1 MPINP
6 LAGYLFASYLF
17 ARYLFARYLFARY
30 LFASYLFRKTPVVAV
45 LSTLSTGV
53 LAVDNFSYQSVPAFN
68 PVMMA
73 RAEPTQVNGQLAAM
87 DNGQALIDTEQNRQV
102 GEWALR
108 QINGNAALIKDP
120 WLQQSLEQIVWQI
133 NAVAGL
139 NAPMGLVIINDKQ
152 INAFAVP
159 SGLIG
164 INVGLLDK
172 AKSLDE
178 IVSVVAHEIAHV
190 SQRHYQHRNDEKTKQ
205 LLMQAGGLLAGVA
218 ASKIGDGD
226 AAAAVMLGSQAMS
239 ANAAASYSR
248 GQEREADRIG
258 MQIMNQ
264 AGYDVNAMPSF
275 FATLDQQNPVKSN
288 TLIPSFILS
297 HPLTADR
304 ISEARARVATYKRDS
319 QANMASNRYQS
330 IQQQRAQLF
339 EQIQWRAR
347 YYGYLVNKA
356 DLEQGAKTS
365 KAAKLALINYY
376 IDNGQPKAAQSLMQD
391 FDKDINTLANPLAV
405 VTFSQLAAQ
414 QGNVDVAIAKLQQLA
429 AVYPERTDVPRYLSD
444 IYLKYRP
451 TAESGQKVL
460 ALLQPLSKQNPRD
473 VMLWDRLQQASQLLA
488 KHSSGDE
495 QLIHRIN
502 TLRYRAYGELW
513 RNELKDAVTSLTQAK
528 SLAKQLPSNQSLLA
542 LLNQQINQ
550 VQDANRFKPS

>member
-6 LAGYLFASYLF
+6 LASYLSASYL
-17 ARYLFARYLFARY
+17 L
-30 LFASYLFRKTPVVAV
+30 RKTLIVAI

-68 PVMMA
+68 LVMIA
-73 RAEPTQVNGQLAAM
+73 SAEPTQVNSQLASM

-218 ASKIGDGD
+218 ASKVGDGD

-330 IQQQRAQLF
+330 IQRQRAQLF

-365 KAAKLALINYY
+365 EGAKLALINYY
-376 IDNGQPKAAQSLMQD
+376 LDNGQPKAAQSLMQD

-414 QGNVDVAIAKLQQLA
+414 QGNVDMAISKLQQLA
-429 AVYPERTDVPRYLSD
+429 SVYPERTDVPRYLSD

-473 VMLWDRLQQASQLLA
+473 VMVWDRLQQASQLLA
-488 KHSSGDE
+488 KHRSGDE

-542 LLNQQINQ
+542 LLNQQISQ
-550 VQDANRFKPS
+550 VQDANQFKPS

>member
-6 LAGYLFASYLF
+6 FAGYLSAG
-17 ARYLFARYLFARY
+17 
-30 LFASYLFRKTPVVAV
+30 YLFRKTSAVAV

-68 PVMMA
+68 SAMIA
-73 RAEPTQVNGQLAAM
+73 SAEPTQVNSQLASM

-102 GEWALR
+102 GEWAFR

-218 ASKIGDGD
+218 ASKVGDGD
-226 AAAAVMLGSQAMS
+226 AAAAVMLGSQAIS

-365 KAAKLALINYY
+365 KGAKLALINYY

-391 FDKDINTLANPLAV
+391 FDKDINRLANPLAV

-429 AVYPERTDVPRYLSD
+429 SVYPERTDVPRYLSD

-451 TAESGQKVL
+451 TAESGQQVL

-488 KHSSGDE
+488 KHGSGNE

-550 VQDANRFKPS
+550 VQDANQFKPS

>member
-6 LAGYLFASYLF
+6 IASYLS
-17 ARYLFARYLFARY
+17 
-30 LFASYLFRKTPVVAV
+30 ASYLFRKTSAVAV

-68 PVMMA
+68 SAMIA
-73 RAEPTQVNGQLAAM
+73 SAEPTQVNSQLASM

-102 GEWALR
+102 GEWAFR

-218 ASKIGDGD
+218 ASKVGDGD
-226 AAAAVMLGSQAMS
+226 AAAAVMLGSQAIS

-365 KAAKLALINYY
+365 KGAKLALINYY
-376 IDNGQPKAAQSLMQD
+376 LDNGQPKAAQSLMQD

-429 AVYPERTDVPRYLSD
+429 SVYPERTDVPRYLSD

-451 TAESGQKVL
+451 TAESGQQVL

-488 KHSSGDE
+488 KHGSGNE

-550 VQDANRFKPS
+550 VQDANQFKPS

>member
-6 LAGYLFASYLF
+6 FAGYLYAG
-17 ARYLFARYLFARY
+17 
-30 LFASYLFRKTPVVAV
+30 YLFRKTPVVAL

-68 PVMMA
+68 PVMIA
-73 RAEPTQVNGQLAAM
+73 SAEPTKVNSQLASM

-218 ASKIGDGD
+218 ASKVGDGD
-226 AAAAVMLGSQAMS
+226 AAAAVMLGSQAIS

-365 KAAKLALINYY
+365 KGAKLALINYY
-376 IDNGQPKAAQSLMQD
+376 LDNGQPKAAQSLMQD

-414 QGNVDVAIAKLQQLA
+414 QGNVDVAIAKLQQLSS
-429 AVYPERTDVPRYLSD
+429 VYPERTDVPRYLSD

-451 TAESGQKVL
+451 TAESGQQVL

-473 VMLWDRLQQASQLLA
+473 VMVWDRLQQASQLLA
-488 KHSSGDE
+488 KHRSGDE

-550 VQDANRFKPS
+550 VQDANQFKPS

>member
-6 LAGYLFASYLF
+6 LASYLSASYL
-17 ARYLFARYLFARY
+17 L
-30 LFASYLFRKTPVVAV
+30 RKTPVVAV
-45 LSTLSTGV
+45 LSTLSTAV
-53 LAVDNFSYQSVPAFN
+53 FAVDNFSYQSAPAFN
-68 PVMMA
+68 PVMIA
-73 RAEPTQVNGQLAAM
+73 SAEPTKVNSQLASM

-218 ASKIGDGD
+218 ASKVGDGD

-365 KAAKLALINYY
+365 KGAKLALINYY
-376 IDNGQPKAAQSLMQD
+376 LDNGQPKAAQSLMQD

-429 AVYPERTDVPRYLSD
+429 SVYPERTDVPRYLSD

-473 VMLWDRLQQASQLLA
+473 VMVWDRLQQASQLLA
-488 KHSSGDE
+488 KHRSGDE

-550 VQDANRFKPS
+550 VQDANQFKPS

>member
-6 LAGYLFASYLF
+6 FAGYLSASYLF
-17 ARYLFARYLFARY
+17 K
-30 LFASYLFRKTPVVAV
+30 KTPVVAI

-53 LAVDNFSYQSVPAFN
+53 LAVDNFSYQSVPNFN
-68 PVMMA
+68 PVMIA
-73 RAEPTQVNGQLAAM
+73 SAEPTKVNSQLASM

-108 QINGNAALIKDP
+108 QINGNAALIQDP

-218 ASKIGDGD
+218 ASKVGDGD

-365 KAAKLALINYY
+365 EGAKLALINYY
-376 IDNGQPKAAQSLMQD
+376 LDNGQPKAAQSLMQD

-414 QGNVDVAIAKLQQLA
+414 QGNVDMAISKLQQLA
-429 AVYPERTDVPRYLSD
+429 SVYPERTDVPRYLSD

-473 VMLWDRLQQASQLLA
+473 VMVWDRLQQASQLLA
-488 KHSSGDE
+488 KHRSGDE

-542 LLNQQINQ
+542 LLNQQISQ
-550 VQDANRFKPS
+550 VQDANQFKPS

>member
-6 LAGYLFASYLF
+6 LASYLS
-17 ARYLFARYLFARY
+17 
-30 LFASYLFRKTPVVAV
+30 ASYLFRKTPVVAL

-68 PVMMA
+68 SAMIA
-73 RAEPTQVNGQLAAM
+73 SAEPTRVNSQLASM

-218 ASKIGDGD
+218 ASKVGDGD

-319 QANMASNRYQS
+319 QANMASNRYQL

-365 KAAKLALINYY
+365 KGAKLALINYY
-376 IDNGQPKAAQSLMQD
+376 LDNGQPKAAQSLMQD

-429 AVYPERTDVPRYLSD
+429 SVYPERTDVPRYLSD

-473 VMLWDRLQQASQLLA
+473 VMVWDRLQQASQLLA
-488 KHSSGDE
+488 KHRSGDE

-528 SLAKQLPSNQSLLA
+528 LLAKQLPSNQSLLA

-550 VQDANRFKPS
+550 VQDANQFKPS

>member
-6 LAGYLFASYLF
+6 LASYLS
-17 ARYLFARYLFARY
+17 
-30 LFASYLFRKTPVVAV
+30 ASYLFRKTPVVAV

-53 LAVDNFSYQSVPAFN
+53 LAVDNFSYQSAPAFN
-68 PVMMA
+68 PVMIA
-73 RAEPTQVNGQLAAM
+73 SAEPTKVNSQLASM

-218 ASKIGDGD
+218 ASKVGDGD

-264 AGYDVNAMPSF
+264 VGYDVNAMPSF

-319 QANMASNRYQS
+319 QANMASNRYQL

-365 KAAKLALINYY
+365 EGAKLALINYY
-376 IDNGQPKAAQSLMQD
+376 LDNGQPKAAQSLMQD

-429 AVYPERTDVPRYLSD
+429 SVYPERTDVPRYLSD

-473 VMLWDRLQQASQLLA
+473 VMVWDRLQQASQLLA
-488 KHSSGDE
+488 KHRSGDE

-550 VQDANRFKPS
+550 VQDANQFKPS

>member
-6 LAGYLFASYLF
+6 FAGYLS
-17 ARYLFARYLFARY
+17 
-30 LFASYLFRKTPVVAV
+30 ASYLFRKTPVVAL

-53 LAVDNFSYQSVPAFN
+53 LAVDNFSYQSAPAFN
-68 PVMMA
+68 SVMIA
-73 RAEPTQVNGQLAAM
+73 TTEPTKVNSQLASM

-218 ASKIGDGD
+218 ASKVGDGD

-319 QANMASNRYQS
+319 QANMASNRYQA

-365 KAAKLALINYY
+365 KGAKLALINYY
-376 IDNGQPKAAQSLMQD
+376 LDNGQPKAAQSLMQD

-429 AVYPERTDVPRYLSD
+429 SVYPERTDVPRYLSD

-473 VMLWDRLQQASQLLA
+473 VMLWDRLQQASQVLA
-488 KHSSGDE
+488 KHRSGDE

-550 VQDANRFKPS
+550 VQDANQFKPS

>member
-6 LAGYLFASYLF
+6 LAS
-17 ARYLFARYLFARY
+17 Y

-53 LAVDNFSYQSVPAFN
+53 LAVDNFSYQSAPAFN

-190 SQRHYQHRNDEKTKQ
+190 SQRHYQHRSDEKTKQ

-218 ASKIGDGD
+218 ASKVGDGD

-365 KAAKLALINYY
+365 KGAKLALINYY
-376 IDNGQPKAAQSLMQD
+376 LDNGQPKAAQSLMQD

-429 AVYPERTDVPRYLSD
+429 SVYPERTDVPRYLSD

-473 VMLWDRLQQASQLLA
+473 VMVWDRLQQASQLLA
-488 KHSSGDE
+488 KHRSGDE

-550 VQDANRFKPS
+550 VQDANQFKPS

>member
-6 LAGYLFASYLF
+6 FAGYLSAG
-17 ARYLFARYLFARY
+17 
-30 LFASYLFRKTPVVAV
+30 YLFRKTSAVAV

-68 PVMMA
+68 SAMIA
-73 RAEPTQVNGQLAAM
+73 SAEPTQVNSQLASM

-102 GEWALR
+102 GEWAFR

-218 ASKIGDGD
+218 ASKVGDGD
-226 AAAAVMLGSQAMS
+226 AAAAVMLGSQAIS

-365 KAAKLALINYY
+365 KGAKLALINYY

-391 FDKDINTLANPLAV
+391 FDEDINRLANPLAV

-429 AVYPERTDVPRYLSD
+429 SVYPERTDVPRYLSD

-451 TAESGQKVL
+451 TAESGQQVL

-488 KHSSGDE
+488 KHGSGNE

-550 VQDANRFKPS
+550 VQDANQFKPS

>member
-6 LAGYLFASYLF
+6 LAGYLS
-17 ARYLFARYLFARY
+17 
-30 LFASYLFRKTPVVAV
+30 ASYLFRKTSVVAV

-68 PVMMA
+68 SGMIA
-73 RAEPTQVNGQLAAM
+73 SAEPTQVNGQLASM

-139 NAPMGLVIINDKQ
+139 NAPMGIVIINDKQ

-218 ASKIGDGD
+218 ASKVGDGD

-365 KAAKLALINYY
+365 KGAKLALINYY
-376 IDNGQPKAAQSLMQD
+376 LDNGQPKAAQSLMQD
-391 FDKDINTLANPLAV
+391 FDEDINTLANPLAV

-429 AVYPERTDVPRYLSD
+429 SVYPERTDVPRYLSD

-451 TAESGQKVL
+451 TAESGQQVL

-488 KHSSGDE
+488 KHGSGNE

-550 VQDANRFKPS
+550 VQDANQFKPS

>member
-6 LAGYLFASYLF
+6 LASYLS
-17 ARYLFARYLFARY
+17 ARYLL
-30 LFASYLFRKTPVVAV
+30 RKTPVVAV

-53 LAVDNFSYQSVPAFN
+53 LAVDNFSYQSAPAFN
-68 PVMMA
+68 PVMIA
-73 RAEPTQVNGQLAAM
+73 SAETTQVNGQLASM

-218 ASKIGDGD
+218 ASKVGDGD

-365 KAAKLALINYY
+365 EGAKLALINYY
-376 IDNGQPKAAQSLMQD
+376 LDNGQPKAAQSLMQD

-414 QGNVDVAIAKLQQLA
+414 QGNVDMAISKLQQLA
-429 AVYPERTDVPRYLSD
+429 SVYPERTDVPRYLSD

-473 VMLWDRLQQASQLLA
+473 VMVWDRLQQASQLLA
-488 KHSSGDE
+488 KHRSGDE

-550 VQDANRFKPS
+550 VQDANQFKPS

>member
-6 LAGYLFASYLF
+6 LASYLS
-17 ARYLFARYLFARY
+17 
-30 LFASYLFRKTPVVAV
+30 ASYLFRKTPVVAL

-68 PVMMA
+68 SAMIA
-73 RAEPTQVNGQLAAM
+73 SAEPTQVNGQLASM

-218 ASKIGDGD
+218 ASKVGDGD
-226 AAAAVMLGSQAMS
+226 AAAAVMLGSQAIS

-365 KAAKLALINYY
+365 EGAKLALINYY
-376 IDNGQPKAAQSLMQD
+376 LDNGQPKAAQSLMQD

-429 AVYPERTDVPRYLSD
+429 SVYPERTDVPRYLSD

-473 VMLWDRLQQASQLLA
+473 VMVWDRLQQASQLLA
-488 KHSSGDE
+488 KHRSGDE

-513 RNELKDAVTSLTQAK
+513 RNKLKDAVTSLTQAK

-550 VQDANRFKPS
+550 VQDANQFKPS

>member
-6 LAGYLFASYLF
+6 LASYLS
-17 ARYLFARYLFARY
+17 
-30 LFASYLFRKTPVVAV
+30 ASYLFRKTSVVAV

-53 LAVDNFSYQSVPAFN
+53 LAVDNFSYQSAPTFN

-73 RAEPTQVNGQLAAM
+73 RAEPTQVNGQLASM

-218 ASKIGDGD
+218 ASKVGDGD

-365 KAAKLALINYY
+365 KGAKLALINYY
-376 IDNGQPKAAQSLMQD
+376 LDNGQPKAAQSLMQD
-391 FDKDINTLANPLAV
+391 FDEDINTLANPLAV

-429 AVYPERTDVPRYLSD
+429 SVYPERTDVPRYLSD

-451 TAESGQKVL
+451 TAESGQQVL

-488 KHSSGDE
+488 KHGSGNE

-550 VQDANRFKPS
+550 VQDANQFKPS

>member
-6 LAGYLFASYLF
+6 LASYLS
-17 ARYLFARYLFARY
+17 
-30 LFASYLFRKTPVVAV
+30 ASYLFRKTPVVAI

-53 LAVDNFSYQSVPAFN
+53 LAVDNFSYQSAPAFN
-68 PVMMA
+68 PVMIA
-73 RAEPTQVNGQLAAM
+73 SAEPTKVNSQLASM

-218 ASKIGDGD
+218 ASKVGDGD

-365 KAAKLALINYY
+365 KGAKLALINYY
-376 IDNGQPKAAQSLMQD
+376 LDNGQPKAAQSLMQD
-391 FDKDINTLANPLAV
+391 FDEDINTLANPLAV

-429 AVYPERTDVPRYLSD
+429 SVYPERTDVPRYLSD

-451 TAESGQKVL
+451 TAESGQQVL

-488 KHSSGDE
+488 KHRSGNE

-550 VQDANRFKPS
+550 VQDANQFKPS

>member
-6 LAGYLFASYLF
+6 LTSYLS
-17 ARYLFARYLFARY
+17 
-30 LFASYLFRKTPVVAV
+30 ASYLFRKTPVVAL

-53 LAVDNFSYQSVPAFN
+53 LAVDNFSYQSVPNFN
-68 PVMMA
+68 PVMIA
-73 RAEPTQVNGQLAAM
+73 SAEPTKVNSQLASM

-218 ASKIGDGD
+218 ASKVGDGD

-365 KAAKLALINYY
+365 EGAKLALINYY
-376 IDNGQPKAAQSLMQD
+376 LDNGQPKAAQSLMQD

-429 AVYPERTDVPRYLSD
+429 SVYPERTDVPRYLSD

-488 KHSSGDE
+488 KHRSGDE

-550 VQDANRFKPS
+550 VQDANQFKPS

>member
-6 LAGYLFASYLF
+6 LAGYLS
-17 ARYLFARYLFARY
+17 
-30 LFASYLFRKTPVVAV
+30 ASYLFRKTSVVAV

-68 PVMMA
+68 SGMIA
-73 RAEPTQVNGQLAAM
+73 SAEPTQVNGQLAAM

-218 ASKIGDGD
+218 ASKVGDGD
-226 AAAAVMLGSQAMS
+226 AAAAVMLGSQAIS

-365 KAAKLALINYY
+365 KGAKLALINYY
-376 IDNGQPKAAQSLMQD
+376 LDNGQPKAAQSLMQD
-391 FDKDINTLANPLAV
+391 FDKDVNTLANPLAV

-429 AVYPERTDVPRYLSD
+429 SVYPERTDVPRYLSD

-488 KHSSGDE
+488 KHRSGDE

-550 VQDANRFKPS
+550 VQDANQFKPS

>member
-6 LAGYLFASYLF
+6 LAS
-17 ARYLFARYLFARY
+17 Y

-53 LAVDNFSYQSVPAFN
+53 LAVDNFSYQSAPAFN

-190 SQRHYQHRNDEKTKQ
+190 SQRHYQRRNDEKTKQ

-218 ASKIGDGD
+218 ASKVGDGD

-414 QGNVDVAIAKLQQLA
+414 QGNADVAIAKLQQLA

-488 KHSSGDE
+488 KHGSGNE

-550 VQDANRFKPS
+550 VQDANQFKPS

>member
-6 LAGYLFASYLF
+6 LAS
-17 ARYLFARYLFARY
+17 Y

-45 LSTLSTGV
+45 LSILSTGV
-53 LAVDNFSYQSVPAFN
+53 LAVDNFSYQSAPAFN

-178 IVSVVAHEIAHV
+178 IVSVIAHEIAHV
-190 SQRHYQHRNDEKTKQ
+190 SQRHYQHRSDEKTKQ

-488 KHSSGDE
+488 KHSSGNE

>member
-6 LAGYLFASYLF
+6 LASYLFAS
-17 ARYLFARYLFARY
+17 Y

-53 LAVDNFSYQSVPAFN
+53 LAVDNFSYQSAPAFN
-68 PVMMA
+68 PVMIA
-73 RAEPTQVNGQLAAM
+73 SAEPTKVNSQLASM

-178 IVSVVAHEIAHV
+178 IVSVIAHEIAHV

-365 KAAKLALINYY
+365 EGAKLALINYY
-376 IDNGQPKAAQSLMQD
+376 LDNGQPKAAQSLMQD

-429 AVYPERTDVPRYLSD
+429 SVYPERTDVPRYLSD

-473 VMLWDRLQQASQLLA
+473 VMVWDRLQQASQLLA
-488 KHSSGDE
+488 KHRSGDE

-528 SLAKQLPSNQSLLA
+528 LLAKQLPSNQSLLA

-550 VQDANRFKPS
+550 VQDANQFKPS

>member
-6 LAGYLFASYLF
+6 LASYLSASYL
-17 ARYLFARYLFARY
+17 L
-30 LFASYLFRKTPVVAV
+30 RKTSVVAV
-45 LSTLSTGV
+45 LSTLSTAV
-53 LAVDNFSYQSVPAFN
+53 FAVDNFSYQSAPAFN
-68 PVMMA
+68 PVMIA
-73 RAEPTQVNGQLAAM
+73 SAAPTQVNGQLAAM

-218 ASKIGDGD
+218 ASKVGDGD

-319 QANMASNRYQS
+319 QANMASNRYQA

-365 KAAKLALINYY
+365 EAAKLALINYY

-391 FDKDINTLANPLAV
+391 FDEDINRLANPLAV
-405 VTFSQLAAQ
+405 VIFSQLAAQ

-488 KHSSGDE
+488 KHLSGNE

-550 VQDANRFKPS
+550 VQDANQFKPS

>member
-6 LAGYLFASYLF
+6 LAGYLS
-17 ARYLFARYLFARY
+17 
-30 LFASYLFRKTPVVAV
+30 ASYLFRKTPVVAV
-45 LSTLSTGV
+45 LTTLSTGV

-68 PVMMA
+68 SAMIA
-73 RAEPTQVNGQLAAM
+73 SAEPTQVNSQLASM

-102 GEWALR
+102 GEWAFR
-108 QINGNAALIKDP
+108 QINGNAAMIKDP

-218 ASKIGDGD
+218 ASKVGDGD

-365 KAAKLALINYY
+365 KGAKLALINYY
-376 IDNGQPKAAQSLMQD
+376 LDNGQPKAAQSLMQD

-429 AVYPERTDVPRYLSD
+429 SVYPERTDVPRYLSD
-444 IYLKYRP
+444 VYLKYRP
-451 TAESGQKVL
+451 TAESGQQVL

-473 VMLWDRLQQASQLLA
+473 VMVWDRLQQASQLLA
-488 KHSSGDE
+488 KHRSGDE

-550 VQDANRFKPS
+550 VQDANQFKPS

>member
-6 LAGYLFASYLF
+6 LAGYLS
-17 ARYLFARYLFARY
+17 
-30 LFASYLFRKTPVVAV
+30 ASYLFRKTSVVAV

-68 PVMMA
+68 SGMIA
-73 RAEPTQVNGQLAAM
+73 SAEPTQVNGQLAAM

-139 NAPMGLVIINDKQ
+139 NAPMGIVIINDKQ

-178 IVSVVAHEIAHV
+178 IVSVVAHEISHV

-218 ASKIGDGD
+218 ASKVGDGD

-365 KAAKLALINYY
+365 KGAKLALINYY

-391 FDKDINTLANPLAV
+391 FDEDINRLANPLAV

-429 AVYPERTDVPRYLSD
+429 SVYPERTDVPRYLSD

-451 TAESGQKVL
+451 TAESGQQVL

-488 KHSSGDE
+488 KHRSGNE

-550 VQDANRFKPS
+550 VQDANQFKPS

>member
-6 LAGYLFASYLF
+6 FAGYLSAG
-17 ARYLFARYLFARY
+17 
-30 LFASYLFRKTPVVAV
+30 YLFRKTPVVAV

-53 LAVDNFSYQSVPAFN
+53 LAVDNFSYQSAPAFN
-68 PVMMA
+68 PVMITS
-73 RAEPTQVNGQLAAM
+73 AEPTKVNSQLASM

-120 WLQQSLEQIVWQI
+120 WLQQSLEQMVWQI

-218 ASKIGDGD
+218 ASKVGDGD

-365 KAAKLALINYY
+365 EGAKLALISYY
-376 IDNGQPKAAQSLMQD
+376 LDNGQPKAAQSLMQD

-405 VTFSQLAAQ
+405 VIFSQLAAQ

-429 AVYPERTDVPRYLSD
+429 SVYPERTDVPRYLSD

-488 KHSSGDE
+488 KHRSGNE

-550 VQDANRFKPS
+550 VQDANQFKPF

>member
-6 LAGYLFASYLF
+6 LAGYLS
-17 ARYLFARYLFARY
+17 
-30 LFASYLFRKTPVVAV
+30 ASYLFRKTPVVAV
-45 LSTLSTGV
+45 LTTLSTGV

-68 PVMMA
+68 SAMIA
-73 RAEPTQVNGQLAAM
+73 SAEPTQVNSQLASM

-102 GEWALR
+102 GEWAFR
-108 QINGNAALIKDP
+108 QINGNAAMIKDP

-178 IVSVVAHEIAHV
+178 IVSVIAHEIAHV

-218 ASKIGDGD
+218 ASKVGDGD

-365 KAAKLALINYY
+365 KGAKLALINYY

-429 AVYPERTDVPRYLSD
+429 SVYPERTDVPRYLSD
-444 IYLKYRP
+444 VYLKYRP
-451 TAESGQKVL
+451 TAESGQQVL

-473 VMLWDRLQQASQLLA
+473 VMVWDRLQQASQLLA
-488 KHSSGDE
+488 KHRSGDE

-502 TLRYRAYGELW
+502 TLRYRAHGELW

-550 VQDANRFKPS
+550 VQDANQFKPS

>member
-6 LAGYLFASYLF
+6 LASYLS
-17 ARYLFARYLFARY
+17 
-30 LFASYLFRKTPVVAV
+30 ASYLFRKTPVVAL

-53 LAVDNFSYQSVPAFN
+53 LAVDNFSYQSVPTFN
-68 PVMMA
+68 PVMIA
-73 RAEPTQVNGQLAAM
+73 SAEPTKVNSQLASM

-218 ASKIGDGD
+218 ASKVGDGD
-226 AAAAVMLGSQAMS
+226 AAAAVMLGSQAIS

-365 KAAKLALINYY
+365 EGAKLALINYY
-376 IDNGQPKAAQSLMQD
+376 LDNGQPKAAQSLMQD

-429 AVYPERTDVPRYLSD
+429 SVYPERTDVPRYLSD

-473 VMLWDRLQQASQLLA
+473 VMVWDRLQQASQLLA
-488 KHSSGDE
+488 KHRSGDE

-550 VQDANRFKPS
+550 VQDANQFKPS

>member
-6 LAGYLFASYLF
+6 LASYLS
-17 ARYLFARYLFARY
+17 
-30 LFASYLFRKTPVVAV
+30 ASYLFRKTPVVAL

-68 PVMMA
+68 SAMIA
-73 RAEPTQVNGQLAAM
+73 SAEPTQVNSQLASM

-102 GEWALR
+102 GEWAFR

-218 ASKIGDGD
+218 ASKVGDGD
-226 AAAAVMLGSQAMS
+226 AAAAVMLGSQAIS

-365 KAAKLALINYY
+365 KGAKLALINYY
-376 IDNGQPKAAQSLMQD
+376 LDNGQPKAAQSLMQD
-391 FDKDINTLANPLAV
+391 FDEDINTLANPLAV

-429 AVYPERTDVPRYLSD
+429 SVYPERTDVPRYLSD

-451 TAESGQKVL
+451 TAESGQQVL

-488 KHSSGDE
+488 KHGSGNE

-550 VQDANRFKPS
+550 VQDANQFKPS

>member
-6 LAGYLFASYLF
+6 LASYLS
-17 ARYLFARYLFARY
+17 
-30 LFASYLFRKTPVVAV
+30 ASYLFRKTPVVAL

-53 LAVDNFSYQSVPAFN
+53 LAVDNFSYQSAPAFN
-68 PVMMA
+68 PVMIA
-73 RAEPTQVNGQLAAM
+73 SAEPTQVNGQLASM

-218 ASKIGDGD
+218 ASKVGDGD

-365 KAAKLALINYY
+365 KGAKLALINYY
-376 IDNGQPKAAQSLMQD
+376 LDNGQPKAAQSLMQD

-414 QGNVDVAIAKLQQLA
+414 QGNVDMAISKLQQLA
-429 AVYPERTDVPRYLSD
+429 SVYPERTDVPRYLSD

-473 VMLWDRLQQASQLLA
+473 VMVWDRLQQASQLLA
-488 KHSSGDE
+488 KHRSGDE

-550 VQDANRFKPS
+550 VQDANQFKPS

>member
-6 LAGYLFASYLF
+6 LAGYLS
-17 ARYLFARYLFARY
+17 
-30 LFASYLFRKTPVVAV
+30 ASYLFRKTSVVAV

-68 PVMMA
+68 SGMIA
-73 RAEPTQVNGQLAAM
+73 SAETTQVNGQLASM

-218 ASKIGDGD
+218 ASKVGDGD

-365 KAAKLALINYY
+365 KGAKLALINYY
-376 IDNGQPKAAQSLMQD
+376 LDNGQPKAAQSLMQD
-391 FDKDINTLANPLAV
+391 FDEDINTLANPLAV

-429 AVYPERTDVPRYLSD
+429 SVYPERTDVPRYLSD

-451 TAESGQKVL
+451 TAESGQQVL

-488 KHSSGDE
+488 KHGSGNE

-550 VQDANRFKPS
+550 VQDANQFKPS

>member
-6 LAGYLFASYLF
+6 LASYLS
-17 ARYLFARYLFARY
+17 
-30 LFASYLFRKTPVVAV
+30 ASYLFRKTPVVAL

-68 PVMMA
+68 SAMIA
-73 RAEPTQVNGQLAAM
+73 SAEPTQVNSQLASM

-102 GEWALR
+102 GEWAFR

-218 ASKIGDGD
+218 ASKVGDGD
-226 AAAAVMLGSQAMS
+226 AAAAVMLGSQAIS

-365 KAAKLALINYY
+365 KGAKLALINYY
-376 IDNGQPKAAQSLMQD
+376 LDNGQPKAAQSLMQD

-429 AVYPERTDVPRYLSD
+429 SVYPERTDVPRYLSD

-451 TAESGQKVL
+451 TAESGQQVL

-488 KHSSGDE
+488 KHRSGDE

-528 SLAKQLPSNQSLLA
+528 SLAKQLSSNQSLLA

-550 VQDANRFKPS
+550 VQDANQFKPS

>member
-6 LAGYLFASYLF
+6 LAGYLS
-17 ARYLFARYLFARY
+17 
-30 LFASYLFRKTPVVAV
+30 ASYLFRKTSVVAV

-53 LAVDNFSYQSVPAFN
+53 LAVDNFSYQSVPTFN
-68 PVMMA
+68 PVMIA
-73 RAEPTQVNGQLAAM
+73 SAETTQVNGQLASM

-139 NAPMGLVIINDKQ
+139 NAPMGIVIINDKQ

-178 IVSVVAHEIAHV
+178 IVSVVAHEISHV

-218 ASKIGDGD
+218 ASKVGDGD

-376 IDNGQPKAAQSLMQD
+376 LDNGQPKAAQSLMQD
-391 FDKDINTLANPLAV
+391 FDEDINTLANPLAV

-429 AVYPERTDVPRYLSD
+429 SVYPERTDVPRYLSD

-451 TAESGQKVL
+451 TAESGQQVL

-488 KHSSGDE
+488 KHGSGNE

-550 VQDANRFKPS
+550 VQDANQFKPS

>member
-6 LAGYLFASYLF
+6 LTSYLS
-17 ARYLFARYLFARY
+17 
-30 LFASYLFRKTPVVAV
+30 ASYLFRKTPVVAV

-53 LAVDNFSYQSVPAFN
+53 LAVDNFSYQSAPAFN
-68 PVMMA
+68 PVMIA
-73 RAEPTQVNGQLAAM
+73 SAEPTKVNSQLASM

-108 QINGNAALIKDP
+108 QINGNAALIQDP

-218 ASKIGDGD
+218 ASKVGDGD

-319 QANMASNRYQS
+319 QANMASNRYQL

-356 DLEQGAKTS
+356 DLEEGAKTS
-365 KAAKLALINYY
+365 KGAKLALINYY
-376 IDNGQPKAAQSLMQD
+376 LDNGQPKAAQSLMQD
-391 FDKDINTLANPLAV
+391 FDEDINTLANPLAV

-429 AVYPERTDVPRYLSD
+429 SVYPERTDVPRYLSD

-473 VMLWDRLQQASQLLA
+473 VMVWDRLQQASQLLA
-488 KHSSGDE
+488 KHRSGDE

-550 VQDANRFKPS
+550 VQDANQFKPS

>member
-6 LAGYLFASYLF
+6 IASYLS
-17 ARYLFARYLFARY
+17 
-30 LFASYLFRKTPVVAV
+30 ASYLLRKTSAVAV

-68 PVMMA
+68 SGMIA
-73 RAEPTQVNGQLAAM
+73 SAEPTQVNGQLAAM

-190 SQRHYQHRNDEKTKQ
+190 SQRHYQHRNDEKTNQ

-218 ASKIGDGD
+218 ASKVGDGD

-365 KAAKLALINYY
+365 KGAKLALINYY
-376 IDNGQPKAAQSLMQD
+376 LDNGQPKAAQSLMQD
-391 FDKDINTLANPLAV
+391 FDEDINTLANPLAV

-429 AVYPERTDVPRYLSD
+429 SVYPERTDVPRYLSD

-451 TAESGQKVL
+451 TAESGQQVL

-488 KHSSGDE
+488 KHGSGNE

-550 VQDANRFKPS
+550 VQDANQFKPS

>member
-6 LAGYLFASYLF
+6 LASYLF
-17 ARYLFARYLFARY
+17 ARYLFAR
-30 LFASYLFRKTPVVAV
+30 YLFRKTPVVAV

-53 LAVDNFSYQSVPAFN
+53 LAVDNFSYQSAPAFN

-190 SQRHYQHRNDEKTKQ
+190 SQRHYQRRNDEKTKQ

-218 ASKIGDGD
+218 ASKVGDGD

-391 FDKDINTLANPLAV
+391 FDKDIKTLANPLAV

-414 QGNVDVAIAKLQQLA
+414 QGNADVAIAKLQQLA

-488 KHSSGDE
+488 KHGSGNE

-550 VQDANRFKPS
+550 VQDANQFKPS

>member
-6 LAGYLFASYLF
+6 LTSYLS
-17 ARYLFARYLFARY
+17 
-30 LFASYLFRKTPVVAV
+30 ASYLFRKTPVVAL

-53 LAVDNFSYQSVPAFN
+53 LAVDNFSYQSAPAFN
-68 PVMMA
+68 PVMIA
-73 RAEPTQVNGQLAAM
+73 SAEPTQVNSQLASM

-218 ASKIGDGD
+218 ASKVGDGD

-365 KAAKLALINYY
+365 KGAKLALINYY
-376 IDNGQPKAAQSLMQD
+376 LDNGQPKAAQSLMQD

-429 AVYPERTDVPRYLSD
+429 SVYPERTDVPRYLSD

-488 KHSSGDE
+488 KHGSGNE

-550 VQDANRFKPS
+550 VQDANQFKPS

>member
-6 LAGYLFASYLF
+6 LAGYLS
-17 ARYLFARYLFARY
+17 
-30 LFASYLFRKTPVVAV
+30 ASYLFRKTSVVAV

-68 PVMMA
+68 SGMIA
-73 RAEPTQVNGQLAAM
+73 SAEPTQVNGQLAAM

-139 NAPMGLVIINDKQ
+139 NAPMGIVIINDKQ

-218 ASKIGDGD
+218 ASKVGDGD

-365 KAAKLALINYY
+365 KAAKLVLINYY
-376 IDNGQPKAAQSLMQD
+376 LDNGQPKAAQSLMQD
-391 FDKDINTLANPLAV
+391 FDEDINTLANPLAV

-429 AVYPERTDVPRYLSD
+429 SVYPERTDVPRYLSD

-451 TAESGQKVL
+451 TAESGQQVL

-488 KHSSGDE
+488 KHGSGNE

-550 VQDANRFKPS
+550 VQDANQFKPS

>member
-6 LAGYLFASYLF
+6 LAGYLS
-17 ARYLFARYLFARY
+17 
-30 LFASYLFRKTPVVAV
+30 ASYLFRKTSVVAV

-68 PVMMA
+68 SGMIA
-73 RAEPTQVNGQLAAM
+73 SAEPTQVNGQLAAM

-139 NAPMGLVIINDKQ
+139 NAPMGIVIINDKQ

-218 ASKIGDGD
+218 ASKVGDGD

-365 KAAKLALINYY
+365 KGAKLALINYY
-376 IDNGQPKAAQSLMQD
+376 LDNGQPKAAQSLMQD

-429 AVYPERTDVPRYLSD
+429 SVYPERTDVPRYLSD

-451 TAESGQKVL
+451 TAESGQQVL

-488 KHSSGDE
+488 KHGSGNE

-550 VQDANRFKPS
+550 VQDANQFKPS

>member
-6 LAGYLFASYLF
+6 LASYLS
-17 ARYLFARYLFARY
+17 
-30 LFASYLFRKTPVVAV
+30 ASYLFRKTPVVAI
-45 LSTLSTGV
+45 LSTLST
-53 LAVDNFSYQSVPAFN
+53 AVFALDNFSYQSAPAFN
-68 PVMMA
+68 PVMIA
-73 RAEPTQVNGQLAAM
+73 SAEPTSVNSQLASM

-218 ASKIGDGD
+218 ASKVGDGD
-226 AAAAVMLGSQAMS
+226 AAAAVMLGSQAIS

-365 KAAKLALINYY
+365 KGAKLALINYY
-376 IDNGQPKAAQSLMQD
+376 LDNGQPKAAQSLMQD

-429 AVYPERTDVPRYLSD
+429 SVYPERTDVPRYLSD

-488 KHSSGDE
+488 KHRSGDE

-550 VQDANRFKPS
+550 VQDANQFKPS

>member
-6 LAGYLFASYLF
+6 LAS
-17 ARYLFARYLFARY
+17 Y

-45 LSTLSTGV
+45 LSILSTGV
-53 LAVDNFSYQSVPAFN
+53 LAVDNFSYQSAPAFN

-190 SQRHYQHRNDEKTKQ
+190 SQRHYQHRSDEKTKQ

-488 KHSSGDE
+488 KHSSGNE